1 MYNIQITTELQGWLH
16 KFCGSVQNEN
26 SEPFVQ
32 KAKKKKKKKVPLKLL
47 KYKTFSFIPANPLPT
62 CYGAFYLQINFA

>member
-1 MYNIQITTELQGWLH
+1 MYNIQITTELQGWLR

-32 KAKKKKKKKVPLKLL
+32 KAKKKKKKKK
-47 KYKTFSFIPANPLPT
+47 S
-62 CYGAFYLQINFA
+62 AFKVTKI